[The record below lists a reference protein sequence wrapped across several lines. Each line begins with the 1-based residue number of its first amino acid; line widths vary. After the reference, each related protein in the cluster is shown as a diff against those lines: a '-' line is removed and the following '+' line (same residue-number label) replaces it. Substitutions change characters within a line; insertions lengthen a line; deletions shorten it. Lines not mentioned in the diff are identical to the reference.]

1 MALPRIEVDGP
12 YYEITIFNGIHEPM
26 LSQIKELECVRG
38 EVFAFTLRTEITIFG
53 DPDAALDQITDII
66 LQGEE

>member
-12 YYEITIFNGIHEPM
+12 YYEIIIYDG
-26 LSQIKELECVRG
+26 LSDEVINSIWHLSCVSDISR
-38 EVFAFTLRTEITIFG
+38 ATLSTTVLVFG

>member
-26 LSQIKELECVRG
+26 LSQIKELPFVG
-38 EVFAFTLRTEITIFG
+38 DVFAFTLRTEITIFG